1 MGGATAPLVQFDDV
15 NWMPTGGGAG
25 AGAGAAAGRP
35 MGGSIA
41 SNMINNV
48 MNIDDDFPPRQDRN
62 VGLSAG
68 VQPLPPS
75 FKMTAQD

>member
-1 MGGATAPLVQFDDV
+1 MCPFKFNLCARYT
-15 NWMPTGGGAG
+15 N
-25 AGAGAAAGRP
+25 
-35 MGGSIA
+35 GGSIA
-41 SNMINNV
+41 SNMISNV
-48 MNIDDDFPPRQDRN
+48 MNIDDFPRGPDRN